1 MPDEKK
7 PAARIRETRGVDTGF
22 GHPNSQ
28 EDRVRSLA
36 EGETAP
42 EGAETVP
49 DGTPTHGWQPVKGV

>member
-7 PAARIRETRGVDTGF
+7 PATRIRETRTVETGF
-22 GHPNSQ
+22 GHADQQ

-36 EGETAP
+36 EGEAVP

-49 DGTPTHGWQPVKGV
+49 DGTAIHGWQPVRGV